1 MSVANEIARLDA
13 SLRRRFRVIDTPVA
27 LGGATVTLAHP
38 ANTDELISEED
49 YLRDERLPY
58 WAEPWPS
65 SFALARHLVSSESL
79 LGGGANRR
87 LLELGCGAGLV
98 AAAATLAGFDV
109 TASDYYEDALRFAR
123 VNAWRATHRAIET
136 MHLDWRALPELMP
149 RYEVVI
155 ASDVLYERPYAELV
169 ARTLARTLAEGG
181 VAVVADPGRMA
192 TPAFVEACPIVGLR
206 IHQARRLSYEEGTVR
221 QTIDLYEV
229 RWAAKG

>member
-109 TASDYYEDALRFAR
+109 TASDYYEDALLFAR
-123 VNAWRATHRAIET
+123 ANVERNGGRRVRTR
-136 MHLDWRALPELMP
+136 MVDWREFPEDLGTFD
-149 RYEVVI
+149 RVI
-155 ASDVLYERPYAELV
+155 ASDVLYEMTYAPLV
-169 ARTLARTLAEGG
+169 ARAIALSLGRDGVAGIATYCQSRQLAGADKALRNVNRQKADIDLARQQ
-181 VAVVADPGRMA
+181 VADTRRNGR
-192 TPAFVEACPIVGLR
+192 
-206 IHQARRLSYEEGTVR
+206 H
-221 QTIDLYEV
+221 EV
-229 RWAAKG
+229 A